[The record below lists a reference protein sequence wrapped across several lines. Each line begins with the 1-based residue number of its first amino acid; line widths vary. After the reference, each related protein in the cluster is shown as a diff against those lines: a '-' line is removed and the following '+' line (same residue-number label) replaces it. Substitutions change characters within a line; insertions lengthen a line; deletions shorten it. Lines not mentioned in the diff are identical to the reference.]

1 MSQEYRPE
9 TSRDGSA
16 ASAESPWYVYIIECS
31 DGSFYTGI
39 TNDLERR
46 LQQHNDGTASR
57 YTRSRRPVMFRYQEA
72 CESRSQA
79 LIRECSLRLLNR
91 KEKEALVNRG
101 RGSNAGA

>member
-1 MSQEYRPE
+1 
-9 TSRDGSA
+9 
-16 ASAESPWYVYIIECS
+16 VYIIECS

-46 LQQHNDGTASR
+46 QQQHNEGTASR
-57 YTRSRRPVMFRYQEA
+57 YTRSRRPVILRYQEV

-91 KEKEALVNRG
+91 KEKEDLVNRG
-101 RGSNAGA
+101 RLSSRGA

>member
-1 MSQEYRPE
+1 MSQEDRPE
-9 TSRDGSA
+9 ARRDGGA
-16 ASAESPWYVYIIECS
+16 AAAEQPWFVYIMECS

-46 LQQHNDGTASR
+46 QQQHNDGTGSR
-57 YTRSRRPVMFRYQEA
+57 YTRSRRPVILRYQET

-79 LIRECSLRLLNR
+79 LIRECSLRLLSR

-101 RGSNAGA
+101 RLGGDAA